1 MPTRILDI
9 HPHVITTDTVRYPR
23 DPLGGTQSGWS
34 RDRPVTIDQMVAAM
48 DDAGVAKAAIV
59 QASTCY
65 GYDNSYVADAIAAH
79 PNRFSGVFS
88 VDVLAADA
96 PAKMRYWVGRKLA
109 GLRLFTTGSTM
120 PSQATWMDD
129 PRTFPAWECAGELN
143 IPVCMQMRQEGLPQ
157 INALIARF
165 PKVRFIIDHLMRPD
179 LEAGPPYDAAAGLF
193 SLAGHRNVYLKLTS
207 NSVIDAKKGKATP
220 ETFFGKLVGAF
231 GASRIAW
238 GSNFPATEGSLKQIL
253 DTSKAALAFLPD
265 EDQEWIFWRTAE
277 SLYPALKG

>member
-34 RDRPVTIDQMVAAM
+34 RDRPVTYDQMVAAM
-48 DDAGVAKAAIV
+48 DEAGVAKAAIV

-65 GYDNSYVADAIAAH
+65 GYDNGYVADAIAAH

-88 VDVLAADA
+88 VDLLAADA
-96 PAKMRYWVGRKLA
+96 PAKIRYWVGRKLV

-120 PSQATWMDD
+120 PGQATWMDD
-129 PRTFPAWECAGELN
+129 PRTFPAWECAAELN

-157 INALIARF
+157 LNGLIARY

-179 LEAGPPYDAAAGLF
+179 LEAGPPYAAAAGLF

>member
-1 MPTRILDI
+1 MPTRFLDT
-9 HPHVITTDTVRYPR
+9 HPHVITTDTTRYPR

-48 DDAGVAKAAIV
+48 DQAGIAKSAIV

-65 GYDNSYVADAIAAH
+65 GYDNSYVADAVAAH
-79 PNRFSGVFS
+79 PDRFTGVFS

-96 PAKMRYWVGRKLA
+96 PAKMRYWVGRKLS
-109 GLRLFTTGSTM
+109 GMRLFTTGSTM

-157 INALIARF
+157 LNALIARF
-165 PKVRFIIDHLMRPD
+165 PRVRFIIDHLMRPD

-193 SLAGHRNVYLKLTS
+193 SLAPHRNVYLKLTS

-220 ETFFGKLVGAF
+220 ATFFGKLVGAF
-231 GASRIAW
+231 GASRITW
-238 GSNFPATEGSLKQIL
+238 GSNFPATAGSLKEIL
-253 DTSKAALAFLPD
+253 DTSKSALAFLPG
-265 EDQEWIFWRTAE
+265 EDQEWIFARTAE
-277 SLYPALKG
+277 SLYPALKD

>member
-1 MPTRILDI
+1 MPTRVLDI
-9 HPHVITTDTVRYPR
+9 HPHVITTDTARYPR

-34 RDRPVTIDQMVAAM
+34 RDRPITYDQMVVAM
-48 DDAGVAKAAIV
+48 DEAGVAKAAIV

-96 PAKMRYWVGRKLA
+96 PAKMRYWVGRQLA

-120 PSQATWMDD
+120 PGQATWMDD
-129 PRTFPAWECAGELN
+129 RRTFPAWECAAELN
-143 IPVCMQMRQEGLPQ
+143 LPVCMQMRQEGLPQ
-157 INALIARF
+157 LNGLIARF

-193 SLAGHRNVYLKLTS
+193 SLVKHRNVYLKLTS

-220 ETFFGKLVGAF
+220 ATFFGKLVAAF

-253 DTSKAALAFLPD
+253 DTNKAALAFLP
-265 EDQEWIFWRTAE
+265 EQDQEWIFCRTAE
-277 SLYPALKG
+277 SLYPALKN